1 MNSQLTIYVVMTFL
15 SGALNLYL
23 ACYVYMNRHRYKHS
37 TYFFM
42 AYAAAIAVYCFGS
55 GFGLLAETIEQIKFW
70 TVIQYIGI
78 SVSPVVGL
86 MFVMNYLGIT
96 LSRKKILTLLI
107 VPIITLVIVATNEW
121 HHLQYKVLE
130 IDPVLGAPYVLQE
143 AGIWYVVHAVYM
155 SSCMVTTLLVAL
167 SHWKEV
173 AEVYRAQLF
182 SVILSQLLFMVTS
195 FGYLMGFT
203 PHGIDPLP
211 MVLWLSSLLYLWSI
225 NSSPLFVL
233 MPIAKD
239 AIFNSMNDGVI
250 VLDDSMRLIE
260 FNQTSKLYFPQL
272 DRTFVG
278 KDFHEI
284 WYELSGN
291 ELSLELELINHTQEI
306 ELANDETKRVYQ
318 IRTSPL
324 VQVKNSKGIVLIFS
338 DVTELKKLQ
347 NKLHYQAN
355 YDELTQLYNRR
366 AFMKYCKKDLETAE
380 QSASAF
386 TVMLMDIDHFK
397 EVNDTYGHHIG
408 DQVLQYAV
416 EVCKKYLLEGQVFAR
431 YGGEEFA
438 FYLSGYTA
446 KEAEEL
452 GNNMRKDLAQQV
464 FRSSKG
470 DIPVTFSMG
479 VAESSHETIETTD
492 QLLNK
497 ADKALYAAK
506 QAGRNQVQVYAEQEE
521 RAS

>member
-1 MNSQLTIYVVMTFL
+1 M
-15 SGALNLYL
+15 
-23 ACYVYMNRHRYKHS
+23 
-37 TYFFM
+37 
-42 AYAAAIAVYCFGS
+42 
-55 GFGLLAETIEQIKFW
+55 
-70 TVIQYIGI
+70 
-78 SVSPVVGL
+78 
-86 MFVMNYLGIT
+86 
-96 LSRKKILTLLI
+96 
-107 VPIITLVIVATNEW
+107 
-121 HHLQYKVLE
+121 
-130 IDPVLGAPYVLQE
+130 
-143 AGIWYVVHAVYM
+143 
-155 SSCMVTTLLVAL
+155 
-167 SHWKEV
+167 
-173 AEVYRAQLF
+173 
-182 SVILSQLLFMVTS
+182 
-195 FGYLMGFT
+195 
-203 PHGIDPLP
+203 
-211 MVLWLSSLLYLWSI
+211 
-225 NSSPLFVL
+225 
-233 MPIAKD
+233 
-239 AIFNSMNDGVI
+239 
-250 VLDDSMRLIE
+250 
-260 FNQTSKLYFPQL
+260 
-272 DRTFVG
+272 
-278 KDFHEI
+278 
-284 WYELSGN
+284 
-291 ELSLELELINHTQEI
+291 
-306 ELANDETKRVYQ
+306 
-318 IRTSPL
+318 
-324 VQVKNSKGIVLIFS
+324 
-338 DVTELKKLQ
+338 
-347 NKLHYQAN
+347 
-355 YDELTQLYNRR
+355 
-366 AFMKYCKKDLETAE
+366 ETAE